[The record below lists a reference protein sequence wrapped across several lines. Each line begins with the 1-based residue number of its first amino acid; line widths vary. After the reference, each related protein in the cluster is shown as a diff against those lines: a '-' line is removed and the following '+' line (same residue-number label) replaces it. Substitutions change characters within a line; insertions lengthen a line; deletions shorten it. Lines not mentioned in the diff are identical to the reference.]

1 MGLDMYLSS
10 RVYLSPYSNPELRT
24 SVLEVLGVTPLTD
37 DCVAIDI
44 PAAYWSK
51 AKTIHDWFVN
61 HVQDGNDNCGSYYV
75 SRDQVTELRDL
86 CKDLLAGKADESA
99 LPPTEGFFFGSTT
112 DKDWYRTD
120 LEDTVAQL
128 DRALALP
135 VIAGCGDFH
144 YHASW

>member
-24 SVLEVLGVTPLTD
+24 SVLELLGVTPLTD

-51 AKTIHDWFVN
+51 AKTIHDWFVH
-61 HVQDGNDNCGSYYV
+61 HVQDGNDNCGSYFV
-75 SRDQVTELRDL
+75 SREQATALRDL
-86 CKDLLAGKADESA
+86 CMNVLAGKADKSA
-99 LPPTEGFFFGSTT
+99 LPSAEGYFGSPT
-112 DKDWYRTD
+112 DEAWYRAD

-128 DRALALP
+128 DRALGLP
-135 VIAGCGDFH
+135 LIAGCGDFH